1 MGSIH
6 LITGGVKSGKSSYA
20 LDLALD
26 AAGDSPVRFIATA
39 HRGIGDE
46 SLEQR
51 IDRHIAERPSY
62 WTLFEPPADL
72 VESVEQSGSEVMTIL
87 DCVTLWIGD
96 LVSAP
101 NYNHSVGTT
110 EKVNKLVAALKASDR
125 STLIITNEVGSG
137 VAPPTEI
144 GNDYADELGTAN
156 RLIADA
162 AEHVTLLVAG
172 QPLRIK

>member
-20 LDLALD
+20 LTLAESR
-26 AAGDSPVRFIATA
+26 ATGDSVRFIATA
-39 HRGIGDE
+39 HRNIGDE
-46 SLEQR
+46 SLEDR
-51 IDRHIAERPSY
+51 IEKHIAERPSH

-72 VESVEQSGSEVMTIL
+72 VDSVSQPGDEKLAIL

-96 LVSAP
+96 LVSAVD
-101 NYNHSVGTT
+101 YDHSAGTAT
-110 EKVNKLVAALKASDR
+110 RVDQLIEVLKNSEIDTLV
-125 STLIITNEVGSG
+125 ITNEVGWG
-137 VAPPTEI
+137 VAPPTTI

-162 AEHVTLLVAG
+162 AEKVTLLVAG

>member
-20 LDLALD
+20 LGLALEATG
-26 AAGDSPVRFIATA
+26 AAAARFIATA
-39 HRGIGDE
+39 HRGIGDD

-51 IDRHIAERPSY
+51 IDRHISERPSH
-62 WTLFEPPADL
+62 WTSFEPP
-72 VESVEQSGSEVMTIL
+72 VELIASINQNGDEKINVL
-87 DCVTLWIGD
+87 DCITLWIGD
-96 LVSAP
+96 LVSAS
-101 NYNHSVGTT
+101 NYDHTVGTYKQVF
-110 EKVNKLVAALKASDR
+110 ELI
-125 STLIITNEVGSG
+125 STLKNSTRPTLVITNEVGSG
-137 VAPPTEI
+137 VAPPTTI

-162 AEHVTLLVAG
+162 ADQVTLLVAG